1 MITYRGLEVPV
12 FTVPPNWK
20 KPFKLGEVSDD
31 IIAETLDTGEERIG
45 TRARPR
51 FKVGY
56 TTLTLTPQETGYIR
70 KVLEQ
75 DNSLPIG
82 VGLWQDAIKITEAAT
97 AGNTFLNTDATAN
110 LLFDVAPYA
119 LVWKSFKEISTV
131 RTLFVTANGLQLA
144 DALDID
150 FEVGDWVVPMVI
162 GKLARDNMTSLTDEN
177 ATFDVKFEEFSFVDA
192 PILCAAITGTDL
204 DVTLAM
210 QTECEG
216 GSLL

>member
-1 MITYRGLEVPV
+1 MITYRGQIVPV

-20 KPFKLGEVSDD
+20 KPFVLTELSDD
-31 IIAETLDTGEERIG
+31 LIAETLDTGEERLG
-45 TRARPR
+45 TRTRPR
-51 FKVGY
+51 FRVKY
-56 TTLTLTPQETGYIR
+56 LTLTLTPQETGYIR

-75 DNSLPIG
+75 DDSIPIG
-82 VGLWQDAIKITEAAT
+82 VGLWQDAIKITAPSI

-119 LVWKSFKEISTV
+119 LVWKSFKDISTV
-131 RTLFVTANGLQLA
+131 RTLFVVPTGLQLA
-144 DALDID
+144 DGLDID
-150 FEVGDWVVPMVI
+150 FEAGDWVVPMVI
-162 GKLARDNMTSLTDEN
+162 GKISRENMTSLTDEH
-177 ATFDVKFEEFSFVDA
+177 ATFEVKFDEFTFVDA